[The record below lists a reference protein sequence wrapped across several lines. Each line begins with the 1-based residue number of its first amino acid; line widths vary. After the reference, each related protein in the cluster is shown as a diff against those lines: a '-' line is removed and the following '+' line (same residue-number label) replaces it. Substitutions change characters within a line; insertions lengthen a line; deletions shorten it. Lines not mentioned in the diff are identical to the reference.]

1 LGYLDCW
8 MISSS
13 WVFSLCFSRI
23 STIDIYSD
31 KIETMRNKKMTE
43 GSLLKKIDE
52 GEKFI
57 TKESHIHKRYD
68 KRTNLHAFHSN
79 EEY

>member
-1 LGYLDCW
+1 

-31 KIETMRNKKMTE
+31 KIETMLNKKMTE
-43 GSLLKKIDE
+43 GSLLMEIDE

-57 TKESHIHKRYD
+57 IKESHFHKRYD
-68 KRTNLHAFHSN
+68 KRIYMLSKRY
-79 EEY
+79 EDY

>member
-1 LGYLDCW
+1 
-8 MISSS
+8 
-13 WVFSLCFSRI
+13 
-23 STIDIYSD
+23 
-31 KIETMRNKKMTE
+31 MTE